1 MAPEENG
8 FSKEESEQIRMN
20 VLARLKRIEG
30 QVRGIQRMVEAGK
43 ECESI
48 LTQVRAVRSAL
59 QAANNLILKR
69 YLLQCYLDSLE
80 ENGDHQQAL
89 GNAVK
94 ILATFSEG

>member
-1 MAPEENG
+1 MTTRENG
-8 FSKEESEQIRMN
+8 FTEEESEKIKSS

-59 QAANNLILKR
+59 QSANSLILKR
-69 YLLQCYLDSLE
+69 FLMQCYTKSLDEHSDPE
-80 ENGDHQQAL
+80 EALHQAI
-89 GNAVK
+89 K
-94 ILATFSEG
+94 ILATFSDN